1 MAISQLTIWQDESK
15 ELRKIALASGLTE
28 DLKWGQPCYRLN
40 GKNIFLI
47 HSFKNY
53 CALLFMKGA
62 LMKDPSQILIQQTA
76 NVQSA
81 RQIRFTTLFEITTQ
95 KALLKAY
102 IAEAIAIEKSGIAL
116 PMKKAQDFEMP
127 SEIASTMK
135 KITGLTPAFKKLT
148 PGRQRAYIL
157 HFSSAKQVATIK
169 ARIERAVP
177 KILAGKGL
185 NDE

>member
-1 MAISQLTIWQDESK
+1 
-15 ELRKIALASGLTE
+15 
-28 DLKWGQPCYRLN
+28 
-40 GKNIFLI
+40 
-47 HSFKNY
+47 
-53 CALLFMKGA
+53 
-62 LMKDPSQILIQQTA
+62 MKDPSQILIQQTA

-81 RQIRFTTLFEITTQ
+81 RQLRFTTLAEITSQ

-102 IAEAIAIEKSGIAL
+102 IVEAIAIEKSGTSL

-127 SEIASTMK
+127 SEIASAMK

-177 KILAGKGL
+177 KIFAGKGL